1 MEQEIVDGYA
11 MNIENAIKELKYKD
25 ADYNKGKRG

>member
-25 ADYNKGKRG
+25 SGLYKGKRG